1 MEGAMK
7 ALVDAFET
15 KFKEAVKVQ
24 EDHTRK
30 MAKENQLLRAKLT
43 TLIKKARPSFASSES
58 NPIPSHVEGDS
69 IWVGDLDLM
78 TLVPDSG
85 PSSFGRTVAAAA
97 FGEGD
102 KCKPINERI
111 GPKLSKKGARTP
123 CDADLEQKFRDC
135 IARNFSNDIQ
145 AATEKAISGANQY
158 GLEMRR
164 RFPTKILKRDA
175 ENIPPTVNDL
185 NN

>member
-1 MEGAMK
+1 MK
-7 ALVDAFET
+7 ALVDVFQT

-43 TLIKKARPSFASSES
+43 TLIKKGRPSIASSES
-58 NPIPSHVEGDS
+58 NPIPSRVEGDS

-102 KCKPINERI
+102 KCKLINERI
-111 GPKLSKKGARTP
+111 GPKLSKKAQKLPAMLISNRSSEI
-123 CDADLEQKFRDC
+123 ALLETSRMTFKLQP
-135 IARNFSNDIQ
+135 
-145 AATEKAISGANQY
+145 
-158 GLEMRR
+158 RR
-164 RFPTKILKRDA
+164 RFREQTSMD
-175 ENIPPTVNDL
+175 
-185 NN
+185 